1 MDVENFIYYLNT
13 NNLVKT
19 PKFTE
24 NQVDAIF
31 NFIKAIVILI
41 PVFLFLYKYL
51 IKEKKLEFNN
61 INDVSDYAN
70 REQMKKTTSSL
81 IQGITFI
88 ILGIQLYFF
97 FKPNNTQLT
106 LGLLIKYL
114 QKKKILTNE
123 FYKIIKRLK
132 PQGISTYTF

>member
-31 NFIKAIVILI
+31 NFIKAIVILV
-41 PVFLFLYKYL
+41 PAFLFLYKYL
-51 IKEKKLEFNN
+51 IKEDKLQFNN

-88 ILGIQLYFF
+88 LLGIQLYFF
-97 FKPNNTQLT
+97 FKPNNSQLT

-114 QKKKILTNE
+114 QKKKIITNE

-132 PQGISTYTF
+132 PQGISTFTF